1 MQLFNSYTETSLGFY
16 PEKCVGCERC
26 TEVCPHGVFSMH
38 GEIASLQRPEKC
50 MECGAC
56 ARNCPEGA
64 ISVEA
69 GVGCAWAMIRAA
81 LTGSTEVTCG
91 DQGCCGTSNDESC
104 NCEGPAPEKKV

>member
-1 MQLFNSYTETSLGFY
+1 MSLFNSYSENSLRFY

-26 TEVCPHGVFSMH
+26 TEVCPHRVFSMH
-38 GEIASLQRPEKC
+38 GNLASLQRPEKC

-64 ISVEA
+64 ISVQA

-81 LTGSTEVTCG
+81 LTGRKEITCG
-91 DQGCCGTSNDESC
+91 DDGCCGQPSEEPCSCAGAPDND
-104 NCEGPAPEKKV
+104 K

>member
-1 MQLFNSYTETSLGFY
+1 MPLFNSYTVNTLKFY

-38 GEIASLQRPEKC
+38 GDLASLQRPEKC

-64 ISVEA
+64 ITVQA

-81 LTGSTEVTCG
+81 LTGSKEITCG
-91 DQGCCGTSNDESC
+91 DKECCGPVAEEPCTCGET
-104 NCEGPAPEKKV
+104 AAEKKK